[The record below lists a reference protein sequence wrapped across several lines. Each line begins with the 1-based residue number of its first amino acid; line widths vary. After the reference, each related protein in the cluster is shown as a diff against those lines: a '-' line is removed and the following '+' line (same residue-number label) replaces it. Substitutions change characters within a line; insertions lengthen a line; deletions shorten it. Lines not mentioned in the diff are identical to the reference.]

1 MGWCGCCD
9 LSKLACKH
17 VVIDEKCRATLK
29 KSSWVGLAALGI
41 VFKCGHTSWERGS
54 TIINSQRSALASRG
68 RPFLEPLSPCNE
80 EAAHPGKG

>member
-41 VFKCGHTSWERGS
+41 VFKCGHQLGERKHH
-54 TIINSQRSALASRG
+54 NKQ
-68 RPFLEPLSPCNE
+68 PKVC
-80 EAAHPGKG
+80 PGLQGKTFP